1 MTFTWP
7 QAKEPCSPQTLEEA
21 GIRAP
26 LRAAVD
32 SISLELGS
40 VILTSESELRPERE
54 WMPVVLIHEVW
65 GNLLQ
70 QPWETNTLIQIFS
83 LPLSCQWNISLRSV
97 IPKYLWR
104 NAINFKIKIHFFFW
118 GGWGNYILLQNQSF
132 GDLWMAC
139 AMLCRSVMSDSC
151 FTSMPYVITVKVFAG
166 KKKTFLF

>member
-83 LPLSCQWNISLRSV
+83 LPLSCQWNVSLRSV

-104 NAINFKIKIHFFFW
+104 NAINFKIKIYFFF
-118 GGWGNYILLQNQSF
+118 GGVGQLYLASESVLWWSLNGMCYALSLSHVWFLL
-132 GDLWMAC
+132 
-139 AMLCRSVMSDSC
+139 
-151 FTSMPYVITVKVFAG
+151 Y
-166 KKKTFLF
+166 